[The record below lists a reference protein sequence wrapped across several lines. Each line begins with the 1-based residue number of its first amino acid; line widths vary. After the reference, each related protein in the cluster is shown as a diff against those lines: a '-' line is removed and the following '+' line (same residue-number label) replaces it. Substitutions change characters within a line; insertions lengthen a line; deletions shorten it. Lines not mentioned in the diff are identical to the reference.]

1 MEPIK
6 RGVDP
11 VNRRP
16 KLNLTPDQEVLKRQ
30 PAGFE
35 QSETKGDETMQE
47 TNQTQS
53 KPHVAGATATE
64 SQIELPDAPG
74 WMDGK
79 KLLKVAL
86 VVAAAG
92 LSIYFLKRRFF

>member
-1 MEPIK
+1 M
-6 RGVDP
+6 
-11 VNRRP
+11 NRRP
-16 KLNLTPDQEVLKRQ
+16 KLNLTPGQEVPKKR
-30 PAGFE
+30 PAGFDKSKPTGE
-35 QSETKGDETMQE
+35 ETMQD
-47 TNQTQS
+47 TQQTQ

-64 SQIELPDAPG
+64 PQIELPEAAG

-92 LSIYFLKRRFF
+92 LSFYFLKRRFYP

>member
-1 MEPIK
+1 M
-6 RGVDP
+6 
-11 VNRRP
+11 NRRS
-16 KLNLTPDQEVLKRQ
+16 KLNLTPDQEVPKKQ
-30 PAGFE
+30 PVGFE
-35 QSETKGDETMQE
+35 KNEAKGDETMQE
-47 TNQTQS
+47 TQQTQ

-64 SQIELPDAPG
+64 PQIELPDAAG

-92 LSIYFLKRRFF
+92 LSIYFLKRRLYP

>member
-1 MEPIK
+1 MS
-6 RGVDP
+6 
-11 VNRRP
+11 RRP
-16 KLNLTPDQEVLKRQ
+16 KLNLTPDQEVRKNQ
-30 PAGFE
+30 PVGFE
-35 QSETKGDETMQE
+35 KNEPRGDETMQD
-47 TNQTQS
+47 TNQAQA

-64 SQIELPDAPG
+64 PQIELPEAPG
-74 WMDGK
+74 WVDGK

>member
-1 MEPIK
+1 
-6 RGVDP
+6 
-11 VNRRP
+11 
-16 KLNLTPDQEVLKRQ
+16 
-30 PAGFE
+30 
-35 QSETKGDETMQE
+35 MQ
-47 TNQTQS
+47 QTSQAQA

-64 SQIELPDAPG
+64 PQIELPEVAG